1 MIFHPWYLKQYNN
14 RWFIFGLNESS
25 GVMNNLALDRIE
37 CLEETTLEYRE
48 NTAIDFSEYFEDI
61 IGLTKLENEKPVKI
75 VLHISPEQAPNI
87 TTKPLHGSQKQVS
100 KDENGISISIK
111 VIPNFELEKLLL
123 SFGDEVKVLEPEKT
137 REQIREKFRKGLEHY
152 E

>member
-87 TTKPLHGSQKQVS
+87 TTKPLHASQKQVS